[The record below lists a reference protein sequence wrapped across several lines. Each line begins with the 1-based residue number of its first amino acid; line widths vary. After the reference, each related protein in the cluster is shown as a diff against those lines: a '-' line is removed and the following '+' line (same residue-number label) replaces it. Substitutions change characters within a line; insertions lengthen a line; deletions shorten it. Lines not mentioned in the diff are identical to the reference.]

1 MTVEEKLKIM
11 DEVDAR
17 NAERINKY
25 HAVEVIAEGIHGSLD
40 AIANRFNE
48 NRETLFDLMI
58 ATLQAMEQTRIQE
71 G

>member
-1 MTVEEKLKIM
+1 MTVEEKLKLMGEI
-11 DEVDAR
+11 DAR

-25 HAVEVIAEGIHGSLD
+25 HAVEVIAEGVHGSLD
-40 AIANRFNE
+40 AMAERFGE

-58 ATLQAMEQTRIQE
+58 ATLQAMEQTRQQE